1 MRDPVR
7 AVADVPGD
15 DGVTRPGTVTGPRAS
30 RPRFPPVTPAP
41 AVHFAHF
48 QSSSLSYIT

>member
-1 MRDPVR
+1 MRNPVR
-7 AVADVPGD
+7 VVADVPGD
-15 DGVTRPGTVTGPRAS
+15 DGVIEPGAVTGPRAS

-48 QSSSLSYIT
+48 LSTPLGNIR